1 MDTEKRKHHIKIID
15 VEKIDERD
23 DAKGDP
29 VDTVDIFD
37 DVTGDDG
44 GQFRPRNRKA
54 EDIDNP
60 LSDEDLDIVNE
71 NMFTSEPDKDEPE

>member
-23 DAKGDP
+23 DAKGGP

-44 GQFRPRNRKA
+44 GQFRPRNKKA

-60 LSDEDLDIVNE
+60 LSDEDLNIVNE